1 MSIILAKWKNF
12 KPCKSQETQKR
23 PAAATRKCTIGCLQR
38 HSTAITRW
46 TVQHS
51 FFQMLQALSHSSNF
65 ETHSGLAHA
74 LSGSEPA
81 ITANYMPS
89 WNRSYK
95 NPPKSCCERHVFE
108 MCCRQAASSESRPLE
123 ATIASAASSQLRLE
137 TPAPGSRSVLMRMT
151 VHLGG

>member
-1 MSIILAKWKNF
+1 MSIILARWKNF

-38 HSTAITRW
+38 HSTAVTRL

-51 FFQMLQALSHSSNF
+51 FLQMLQALSHSSNF

-81 ITANYMPS
+81 QLTTCRLGIGPTRIHRNPS
-89 WNRSYK
+89 ASV
-95 NPPKSCCERHVFE
+95 HVFE

-137 TPAPGSRSVLMRMT
+137 TPAPGSRSVLLRMT